1 MKGRSEIRGWDYW
14 EGAKGW
20 LDGVER
26 KPVRATV
33 RRPAGPVRIFL
44 SLISNEN
51 GERSARMIVLVLV
64 FQLIIRA
71 VLFLLKL

>member
-33 RRPAGPVRIFL
+33 RRPAADLGVSGSGQDFSITD
-44 SLISNEN
+44 
-51 GERSARMIVLVLV
+51 
-64 FQLIIRA
+64 
-71 VLFLLKL
+71 